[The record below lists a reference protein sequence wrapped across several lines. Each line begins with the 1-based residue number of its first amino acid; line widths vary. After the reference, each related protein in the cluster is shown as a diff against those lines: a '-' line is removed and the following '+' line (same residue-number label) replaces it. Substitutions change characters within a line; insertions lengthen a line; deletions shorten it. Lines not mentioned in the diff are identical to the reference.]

1 MSAVRLVRPDK
12 GIGKTSVFWKVS
24 CVYES
29 AFRKQACFFAGESRD
44 ETVNTGRSIQ
54 RFAEMTLRPAQ
65 MAFAPALFLAALLLL
80 CAGAASGARAGA
92 PVSKT
97 ERQRGTGLD

>member
-1 MSAVRLVRPDK
+1 MRPDK
-12 GIGKTSVFWKVS
+12 GIGKTSVFGKVS
-24 CVYES
+24 SFVYES
-29 AFRKQACFFAGESRD
+29 GSLQVESRD

-54 RFAEMTLRPAQ
+54 CFAEMTLRPAQ

-97 ERQRGTGLD
+97 ERQRGTAGLGLAI